1 MIANP
6 ILKLR
11 DPLDLPIGK
20 MDLLTRILW
29 QRGIRDEYE
38 VEAFLS
44 PKVEDLL
51 DPFLLKGMKE
61 AVGLVKLSLDRGDT
75 ICIYGDYDVDG
86 MVSTSLL
93 TRFFT
98 DSGYPVQH
106 YIPSRHEE
114 GYGLNAQAIQQLAE
128 SGIDLLITVD
138 CGITSVEEVGLARL
152 LGMDVI
158 VTDHHQCPPIL
169 PNANAIVNPH
179 QPGCL
184 YPNKNLCG
192 AGVAF
197 KWIEAFTRAQNQEMN
212 VQRYLPFA
220 ALATVA
226 DVVKL
231 VGENRVIV
239 KLGIPLME
247 KNEIAGFQAL
257 LKECQIVPGELNA
270 GHLGFQIAPRLNAVG
285 RLENAELAI
294 QLLTTD
300 EMGQAETAAGV
311 LSGLNEERK
320 RLEKEILEEAVAQVE
335 KQAQVSLPSFLVV
348 DGQGWNEGVI
358 GIVAS
363 RLVERYYRPTIV
375 FARGEDGIAKGS
387 ARSISG
393 LNVFLALQEQEKL
406 LLRFGGHAQA
416 AGLSLP
422 VASIGALRDCLNAYA
437 NKQLSAIDFRPEINL
452 DFKIEPGQVN
462 FSLVQTLDQM
472 SPFGFGNPRPVAYLP
487 KVELLNLRA
496 IGKGKE
502 HLSGQIHSGSSEA
515 LAFVGFNQAGY
526 VEQLH
531 MGECIDMVATIGVNR
546 FRGRETI
553 QLQTKTLISADQ
565 EMVDDF
571 DRAQEAIV
579 QYILQFQNS
588 TKYDKIIWLM
598 TMIPDAPKIDGSRC
612 LVGMDS
618 FENWLQMKETISL
631 RGREGWLGHAF
642 RFGKP
647 DIQDKG
653 LIFTYLPNERCSK
666 DLWDQC
672 VWISRDSNQETH
684 IQLDWVPGIE
694 TLRLIYRWFL
704 DEMGPDGILK
714 KDLYRMMR
722 AESLYE
728 LEACL
733 FAMWI
738 FMDVGF
744 LEQKGDCVTRSQ
756 NQKKIDLSKHPLIQ
770 KSQQIIKEF

>member
-11 DPLDLPIGK
+11 DPIDGPVGK
-20 MDLLTRILW
+20 ADILTRILW
-29 QRGIRDEYE
+29 QRGIRNDLERQE
-38 VEAFLS
+38 FLA
-44 PKVEDLL
+44 PKIENLL
-51 DPFLLKGMKE
+51 DPFLMKGMKE
-61 AVGLVKLSLDRGDT
+61 AVDLVRLSLEKGDA

-98 DSGYPVQH
+98 DSGYSVQH

-114 GYGLNAQAIQQLAE
+114 GYGLNAQAIQNLAE

-152 LGMDVI
+152 LGMRVI
-158 VTDHHQCPPIL
+158 ITDHHQCPPIL
-169 PNANAIVNPH
+169 PDANAIVNPH

-197 KWIEAFTRAQNQEMN
+197 KWIEAFSKAQDRTMN
-212 VQRYLPFA
+212 YQRYLPFA

-247 KNEIAGFQAL
+247 TARITGFQAL
-257 LKECQIVPGELNA
+257 LKECQIAPGELNA

-285 RLENAELAI
+285 RLKNAELAI

-300 EMGQAETAAGV
+300 EISEAEAAAGI
-311 LSGLNEERK
+311 LSKLNEERK
-320 RLEKEILEEAVAQVE
+320 CLEKEIVIEAIAQVE
-335 KQAQVSLPSFLVV
+335 KQAQVKLPSFLVV

-375 FARGEDGIAKGS
+375 IARGEDGIAKGS

-393 LNVFLALQEQEKL
+393 LNVFLALQEQEDL

-422 VASIGALRDCLNAYA
+422 VSSIEKLRVRLNAYA
-437 NKQLSAIDFRPEINL
+437 NEQLSQLDFRPEINL
-452 DFKIEPGQVN
+452 DFQIEPCEVN
-462 FSLVQTLDQM
+462 FALVETLDQL

-487 KVELLNLRA
+487 KVELLNFRA

-502 HLSGQIHSGSSEA
+502 HLSGQLFSGSSEA
-515 LAFVGFNQAGY
+515 LSFVGFNQADY
-526 VEQLH
+526 LNQLH
-531 MGECIDMVATIGVNR
+531 RGECIDLAATIGVNR
-546 FRGRETI
+546 FRGRETL

-579 QYILQFQNS
+579 HYILQFHNS
-588 TKYDKIIWLM
+588 MKYDKIMGLM
-598 TMIPDAPKIDGSRC
+598 TMSTDASAIDGSRC

-618 FENWLQMKETISL
+618 FENWLTMKESVSL

-642 RFGKP
+642 CFGKT
-647 DIQDKG
+647 DTQDKG
-653 LIFTYLPNERCSK
+653 LIVTYLPNERCLQ
-666 DLWDQC
+666 DQWDQRI
-672 VWISRDSNQETH
+672 WISRESNEDER
-684 IQLDWVPGIE
+684 IQLNWVPGIE
-694 TLRLIYRWFL
+694 TLRLIYRWLL
-704 DEMGPDGILK
+704 DEMGPGGMLK

-722 AESLYE
+722 VESMYE

-733 FAMWI
+733 FALWI
-738 FMDVGF
+738 FIDVGF
-744 LEQKGDCVTRSQ
+744 LEQREDRITRSR
-756 NQKKIDLSKHPLIQ
+756 NQKKIDLSNHPLIQ
-770 KSQQIIKEF
+770 KTKQIMNEF

>member
-1 MIANP
+1 MIVNP
-6 ILKLR
+6 ILNLQ
-11 DPLDLPIGK
+11 DPTDVPAGK
-20 MDLLTRILW
+20 TDILTRILW
-29 QRGIRDEYE
+29 QRGIRDDHE
-38 VEAFLS
+38 VQQFLS
-44 PKVEDLL
+44 PKLDDLL

-61 AVGLVKLSLDRGDT
+61 AVELVRLALTRGDS

-98 DSGYPVQH
+98 DFGYEVQH

-128 SGIDLLITVD
+128 SGIDLLLTVD
-138 CGITSVEEVGLARL
+138 CGITSVEEVRLARS
-152 LGMDVI
+152 LGMQVI
-158 VTDHHQCPPIL
+158 VTDHHQCPPVL
-169 PNANAIVNPH
+169 PEANVIVNPH
-179 QPGCL
+179 QPGCS

-197 KWIEAFTRAQNQEMN
+197 KWIEAFSKAQNQVMN
-212 VQRYLPFA
+212 YQRYLPFA

-231 VGENRVIV
+231 IGENRVIV

-247 KNEIAGFQAL
+247 TGGISGFQAL
-257 LKECQIVPGELNA
+257 LEECQIASGELNS

-294 QLLTTD
+294 RLLTTD
-300 EMGQAETAAGV
+300 DLGEAAAAAGV

-320 RLEKEILEEAVAQVE
+320 RLEKEILEEAIAQVE
-335 KQAQVSLPSFLVV
+335 KQAQSGLPKFLVV

-375 FARGEDGIAKGS
+375 FARGDDGIAKGS

-393 LNVFLALQEQEKL
+393 LNVFRALQEQAEL

-422 VASIGALRDCLNAYA
+422 TSSIEDLRERLNAYA
-437 NKQLSAIDFRPEINL
+437 KKQLTELDFRPEIVL
-452 DFKIEPGQVN
+452 DFQIEPNDVN
-462 FSLVQTLDQM
+462 DHLVNTLDKM
-472 SPFGFGNPRPVAYLP
+472 APFGFGNPRPVAYLP

-496 IGKGKE
+496 IGKAKE
-502 HLSGQIHSGSSEA
+502 HLSGQIISGSSEA
-515 LAFVGFNQAGY
+515 LAFVGFHQADYVKKLQAGES
-526 VEQLH
+526 V
-531 MGECIDMVATIGVNR
+531 DMAATIGVNR
-546 FRGRETI
+546 FRGRETL
-553 QLQTKTLISADQ
+553 QLQTKTLISAEQ
-565 EMVDDF
+565 EMIRHF
-571 DRAQEAIV
+571 EKAQEAIV
-579 QYILQFQNS
+579 QYILQFHNS
-588 TKYDKIIWLM
+588 MKYDKIMGLM
-598 TMIPDAPKIDGSRC
+598 TMISEVPAIEGNRC

-618 FENWLQMKETISL
+618 FENWLQMKETVSL
-631 RGREGWLGHAF
+631 RGREGRLGHAF

-647 DIQDKG
+647 DDRDKG
-653 LIFTYLPNERCSK
+653 LIFTYLPNERCFEQE
-666 DLWDQC
+666 WDQS
-672 VWISRDSNQETH
+672 VWMLRDSNEDVFG
-684 IQLDWVPGIE
+684 QLDWMPGID
-694 TLRLIYRWFL
+694 TLRLIYRWLL
-704 DEMGPDGILK
+704 DAMGPAGILK
-714 KDLYRMMR
+714 RDLYRMMR
-722 AESLYE
+722 VESPYE

-733 FAMWI
+733 FALWI

-744 LEQKGDCVTRSQ
+744 LEQSECRISRSR
-756 NQKKIDLSKHPLIQ
+756 NRLKIDLSNHPLIQ
-770 KSQQIIKEF
+770 KTRQIMKEI